1 MVGATGSNGGVA
13 TVAERQY
20 EKAKISVWWDIE
32 NCQVPKGCEPHS
44 IAQNISSALSN
55 MNYCGPVSIY
65 AYGDTTGIP
74 STVQQAL
81 NSTGIALNHVPA
93 GVKDASDKK
102 ILVDMLFWA
111 VDNAA
116 PANFLLI
123 SGDRD
128 FANALHQLR
137 MRKYNILLAQPQKAS
152 VPLVAA
158 AKSVWL
164 WTSLLAGGP
173 PLSNGGSPQSVDS
186 NSSYFSDSESLHGLG
201 PDPVHLDQPVDSF
214 YESHHSGTQKT
225 SSMGRGKDAKHK
237 GKQLRRN
244 ASQPNIS
251 QSSSVPLGVKE
262 DQNSAN
268 SHQPGY
274 MHVKQIEDSPD
285 LSSTCD
291 PGVTSSMP
299 APNFMPGSA
308 DLSWTTDNNIQSDY
322 QNYYSRPAR
331 PNSVPFQPPFA
342 PGNLPPPD
350 PRAFASHSRPPRP
363 DGPSFTPGPPTK
375 VPDVGK
381 LNQPVDS
388 FYENHHSGNQK
399 PSSMGRGKDAKHKGK
414 QPQRNPSQPN
424 ISRSSSVPLGVEE
437 DQNSANAHHP
447 GYMHV
452 KQFEDTQDLSSTYD
466 PGVTSSMPAPNFM
479 PGSADLS
486 WTTDNNIQSDYQN
499 YYSRPVRPNNI
510 PLQPPFGP
518 GNLPPPDPRAFASH
532 SGPPRPDGPSFTPGP
547 PTKVP
552 DVCKLNQKPSSMGR
566 GKDAKHKGKQPRR
579 NLSQPNIS
587 RSSSVPLGVK
597 ENQNSANSHQPG
609 YMHVKQFEDPQDL
622 SSTCDP
628 GVTSSIPAP
637 NFMPGSADFSWTT
650 DNNIQSDY
658 QNYYSRPVRPNN
670 FTLQPPFAPGNLP
683 PPDLHA
689 FASHSGP
696 PRPDGPSFTPGPPTK
711 VPDVGKLNISGYRGN
726 DYQPSSSQPQ
736 IGLEFKQNHTS
747 HVKLNGPQRGHMG
760 NTPSFYHDT
769 LNNAH
774 LNGREFQSSSS
785 SATVT
790 TNISSHGVWE
800 TPGCSNPSEYVQGLI
815 GVVLLALNTLKT
827 EKIMP
832 TEANITDCI
841 RYGDPKHRTADV
853 KKALESAVE
862 QQLVVKQNIGGS
874 LQMYVG
880 KNQKLWKCVNPIG
893 GNIKRNAEATWNEI
907 RKFLASSPGRSAV
920 MASQCRYEAA
930 TIMKQMCLKEFALGD
945 VLQILHLVINVKKWV
960 THHQL
965 GWQPV
970 NITVTEA

>member
-13 TVAERQY
+13 TVAEPQY

-44 IAQNISSALSN
+44 IAQNISSALAN

-74 STVQQAL
+74 ATVQQAL

-173 PLSNGGSPQSVDS
+173 PLSNGGSLQSVDS
-186 NSSYFSDSESLHGLG
+186 NSSYFSISESLHGLG
-201 PDPVHLDQPVDSF
+201 PDPVHLNQPADSF
-214 YESHHSGTQKT
+214 YESHHSGTQKP
-225 SSMGRGKDAKHK
+225 SSMGRGKDAKFK
-237 GKQLRRN
+237 GKLPRRIL
-244 ASQPNIS
+244 SQPNIS
-251 QSSSVPLGVKE
+251 VSSSVPLGVKE
-262 DQNSAN
+262 DQNS
-268 SHQPGY
+268 S
-274 MHVKQIEDSPD
+274 
-285 LSSTCD
+285 
-291 PGVTSSMP
+291 
-299 APNFMPGSA
+299 
-308 DLSWTTDNNIQSDY
+308 
-322 QNYYSRPAR
+322 
-331 PNSVPFQPPFA
+331 
-342 PGNLPPPD
+342 
-350 PRAFASHSRPPRP
+350 
-363 DGPSFTPGPPTK
+363 
-375 VPDVGK
+375 
-381 LNQPVDS
+381 
-388 FYENHHSGNQK
+388 
-399 PSSMGRGKDAKHKGK
+399 
-414 QPQRNPSQPN
+414 
-424 ISRSSSVPLGVEE
+424 
-437 DQNSANAHHP
+437 
-447 GYMHV
+447 
-452 KQFEDTQDLSSTYD
+452 
-466 PGVTSSMPAPNFM
+466 
-479 PGSADLS
+479 
-486 WTTDNNIQSDYQN
+486 
-499 YYSRPVRPNNI
+499 
-510 PLQPPFGP
+510 
-518 GNLPPPDPRAFASH
+518 
-532 SGPPRPDGPSFTPGP
+532 
-547 PTKVP
+547 
-552 DVCKLNQKPSSMGR
+552 
-566 GKDAKHKGKQPRR
+566 
-579 NLSQPNIS
+579 
-587 RSSSVPLGVK
+587 
-597 ENQNSANSHQPG
+597 NSHQPG
-609 YMHVKQFEDPQDL
+609 YMHVKQFEDPRDL

-628 GVTSSIPAP
+628 QVTSSMPAQ
-637 NFMPGSADFSWTT
+637 NFMPGSADLSWTT
-650 DNNIQSDY
+650 NNNIQSNY

-670 FTLQPPFAPGNLP
+670 VPLQPTFAPGNLP
-683 PPDLHA
+683 RPDQRA

-696 PRPDGPSFTPGPPTK
+696 ARPDGPSFTPGPPTK

-726 DYQPSSSQPQ
+726 DYQPSNSQPR
-736 IGLEFKQNHTS
+736 IGVELKQNHSS
-747 HVKLNGPQRGHMG
+747 HVKLNGPQRGHVR

-769 LNNAH
+769 PINTQ
-774 LNGREFQSSSS
+774 LNGREFQSPSS
-785 SATVT
+785 SATVST
-790 TNISSHGVWE
+790 DNSSHGVWA
-800 TPGCSNPSEYVQGLI
+800 TPGCSKPSEYVQALI
-815 GVVLLALNTLKT
+815 GVVLLALNTLKN

-862 QQLVVKQNIGGS
+862 QQLVLKQNLGA

-880 KNQKLWKCVNPIG
+880 KNQKLWNCVNTMG
-893 GNIKRNAEATWNEI
+893 GNINRYPETTWNEI
-907 RKFLASSPGRSAV
+907 RKFLTSSPGRSAV

-930 TIMKQMCLKEFALGD
+930 TIMKQMCLKQFALGD

>member
-1 MVGATGSNGGVA
+1 MVGLTGSNGGVA
-13 TVAERQY
+13 TVAEPQY

-44 IAQNISSALSN
+44 IAQNISSALAT
-55 MNYCGPVSIY
+55 MNYCGPVSSIS

-74 STVQQAL
+74 NSVQQAL

-128 FANALHQLR
+128 FSNALHQLR

-173 PLSNGGSPQSVDS
+173 PLSNSGSPQSVDS

-201 PDPVHLDQPVDSF
+201 PDPVHLDQPGDSF
-214 YESHHSGTQKT
+214 YESHHSGTQKA

-237 GKQLRRN
+237 GKQLRMN
-244 ASQPNIS
+244 LSQPNIS

-262 DQNSAN
+262 DQNSSN

-274 MHVKQIEDSPD
+274 MHVKQFEDPPD

-299 APNFMPGSA
+299 APNFVPGSA

-322 QNYYSRPAR
+322 QNYYSRPVR
-331 PNSVPFQPPFA
+331 PNNVPLQPPFS
-342 PGNLPPPD
+342 PGNVPPPD

-388 FYENHHSGNQK
+388 FYESHHSGTQK
-399 PSSMGRGKDAKHKGK
+399 PSSMGRGKDAKYKGK
-414 QPQRNPSQPN
+414 LPRRNPSQPN
-424 ISRSSSVPLGVEE
+424 ISVSSSVPPGVKE
-437 DQNSANAHHP
+437 DQNSANSRQP

-452 KQFEDTQDLSSTYD
+452 KQFEDPRDLSSTCD
-466 PGVTSSMPAPNFM
+466 PGVTSSMPAQNFM

-486 WTTDNNIQSDYQN
+486 WTTNNNVQSNYQN
-499 YYSRPVRPNNI
+499 YYSRPVRPN
-510 PLQPPFGP
+510 
-518 GNLPPPDPRAFASH
+518 H
-532 SGPPRPDGPSFTPGP
+532 
-547 PTKVP
+547 
-552 DVCKLNQKPSSMGR
+552 
-566 GKDAKHKGKQPRR
+566 
-579 NLSQPNIS
+579 
-587 RSSSVPLGVK
+587 VPL
-597 ENQNSANSHQPG
+597 
-609 YMHVKQFEDPQDL
+609 
-622 SSTCDP
+622 
-628 GVTSSIPAP
+628 
-637 NFMPGSADFSWTT
+637 
-650 DNNIQSDY
+650 
-658 QNYYSRPVRPNN
+658 R
-670 FTLQPPFAPGNLP
+670 PPFAPGNLP
-683 PPDLHA
+683 RPDPHA

-711 VPDVGKLNISGYRGN
+711 IPDVSEINISGYRGN
-726 DYQPSSSQPQ
+726 DYQPSTSQPR
-736 IGLEFKQNHTS
+736 IGVELKQNHTS
-747 HVKLNGPQRGHMG
+747 HVKLNGPQRGHVD
-760 NTPSFYHDT
+760 NKPSFYNDA

-774 LNGREFQSSSS
+774 PNGREFQSSSS

-790 TNISSHGVWE
+790 TNISSHGVCAI
-800 TPGCSNPSEYVQGLI
+800 PGCSKPSEYDQGLI
-815 GVVLLALNTLKT
+815 RVVLLALKTLKT

-832 TEANITDCI
+832 NQANITDCI

-862 QQLVVKQNIGGS
+862 QKLVVKKNLRGS
-874 LQMYVG
+874 LQIYVG
-880 KNQKLWKCVNPIG
+880 KNQKLWECVNPNRGYIMLFP
-893 GNIKRNAEATWNEI
+893 EATWNEI
-907 RKFLASSPGRSAV
+907 RKFLTSSPGRSAV

-960 THHQL
+960 THHQS